1 MEEQVYL
8 LFTKIRYYN
17 TNFFGIKSI
26 HYETIQSGAID
37 FDTLQKR
44 IESSSKDENVVEQYY
59 YILDMHRVLNKN
71 TKI

>member
-8 LFTKIRYYN
+8 LFTKIRCYN

-44 IESSSKDENVVEQYY
+44 IESSSKDEDVIEQYY

>member
-1 MEEQVYL
+1 MEDKVYL

-17 TNFFGIKSI
+17 TNFFGRKSV

-37 FDTLQKR
+37 FLTLQDR

-59 YILDMHRVLNKN
+59 YILDMQRVLNKN

>member
-1 MEEQVYL
+1 MEDKVYL
-8 LFTKIRYYN
+8 LFTKIRCYN

-44 IESSSKDENVVEQYY
+44 IELYNQDENTIEQYY